1 MTPSF
6 ISAARTL
13 RPVGLIRSPM
23 MTKGLSP
30 EITTSRPR
38 EARRVSKNLTLAERL
53 VDFHDGLLQS
63 LRARRAFA
71 PIADELLRHPRR
83 HGCVGRVAVGPDAL
97 CVFLGHRLAADRD
110 EPLGAE
116 EVALLESPP
125 HLLEG
130 GDQGLEEDVHGAH
143 AEPQALFSQRL
154 HLGSVAVEG
163 VLEKAGSDL
172 FFAAHQAVSRRIVRP
187 RRVACNG

>member
-13 RPVGLIRSPM
+13 RPVGLTRSRM
-23 MTKGLSP
+23 MTNGPSP

-63 LRARRAFA
+63 LRARRALT

-83 HGCVGRVAVGPDAL
+83 HGCVGRVAVGPDVL
-97 CVFLGHRLAADRD
+97 CVFLGHRRAADRD
-110 EPLGAE
+110 VDLVPQPRLGE
-116 EVALLESPP
+116 CLD
-125 HLLEG
+125 G
-130 GDQGLEEDVHGAH
+130 GLA
-143 AEPQALFSQRL
+143 
-154 HLGSVAVEG
+154 
-163 VLEKAGSDL
+163 
-172 FFAAHQAVSRRIVRP
+172 
-187 RRVACNG
+187 

>member
-63 LRARRAFA
+63 LRARRALA
-71 PIADELLRHPRR
+71 PIAD
-83 HGCVGRVAVGPDAL
+83 
-97 CVFLGHRLAADRD
+97 
-110 EPLGAE
+110 
-116 EVALLESPP
+116 
-125 HLLEG
+125 
-130 GDQGLEEDVHGAH
+130 VHGAD

-154 HLGSVAVEG
+154 HLWSAADYG
-163 VLEKAGSDL
+163 VLAKG
-172 FFAAHQAVSRRIVRP
+172 
-187 RRVACNG
+187 

>member
-38 EARRVSKNLTLAERL
+38 EATRVSKNLTLAERL

-63 LRARRAFA
+63 LRARRALA
-71 PIADELLRHPRR
+71 PIADELFRHPRR
-83 HGCVGRVAVGPDAL
+83 HGCVGRVAVGPDVL
-97 CVFLGHRLAADRD
+97 WVFLGHRRAADRD
-110 EPLGAE
+110 VNLVPQPRLGDGLAVGLDHGPPLGGE
-116 EVALLESPP
+116 
-125 HLLEG
+125 
-130 GDQGLEEDVHGAH
+130 
-143 AEPQALFSQRL
+143 
-154 HLGSVAVEG
+154 
-163 VLEKAGSDL
+163 
-172 FFAAHQAVSRRIVRP
+172 RR
-187 RRVACNG
+187 